1 MKLQIVIAVFAL
13 GLSGCH
19 IVKPHEKIVQGQAQ
33 QAGLVAIH
41 KPQFDVSFTLPQ
53 TNFSQYTKII
63 VSDLDLSSV
72 KIIKP
77 NTSRAFEEPWELNKD
92 DNQYYQKKYSESAK
106 NFLFEGGKFSA
117 ATASASDTLLLKT
130 KITEI
135 APLAS
140 KDDFKG
146 RPNLMDVYSEGFGRM
161 TIVFELYDS
170 TSNKLVAI
178 SSDEH
183 DLGNIW
189 EKNNRVQNNI
199 QIKLAF
205 DYWLRNLNEELV
217 GLAKK

>member
-1 MKLQIVIAVFAL
+1 MKLQVVVALFAL
-13 GLSGCH
+13 SLSGCH
-19 IVKPHEKIVQGQAQ
+19 LVKPHEKIAQSQAQ
-33 QAGLVAIH
+33 QMGLVAVH
-41 KPQFDVSFTLPQ
+41 KPQFDSSFILPQ
-53 TNFSQYTKII
+53 TNFGQFTKII

-77 NTSRAFEEPWELNKD
+77 NTSRAFEEPWELNTD
-92 DNQYYQKKYSESAK
+92 DKQYYQKKYVESAK
-106 NFLFEGGKFSA
+106 SYLFDDGKFSA
-117 ATASASDTLLLKT
+117 ATAPAGDTLLLKT

-140 KDDFKG
+140 KDDLKG

-170 TSNKLVAI
+170 TTNKLVAL

-183 DLGNIW
+183 DLGRIW

-205 DYWLRNLNEELV
+205 DYWLRNLNDEIV
-217 GLAKK
+217 GLSKK

>member
-1 MKLQIVIAVFAL
+1 MKLQIVIALFAL
-13 GLSGCH
+13 GLSACH
-19 IVKPHEKIVQGQAQ
+19 IVKPHEKIAQTQAQ
-33 QAGLVAIH
+33 EAGLVAVH
-41 KPQFDVSFTLPQ
+41 KPQFDTSFILPQ

-77 NTSRAFEEPWELNKD
+77 NTSRAFEEPWGLNKD
-92 DNQYYQKKYSESAK
+92 DKQYYQKRYEESAK
-106 NFLFEGGKFSA
+106 NYLFEGGKFAA
-117 ATASASDTLLLKT
+117 ATTPASNTLLLKT

-161 TIVFELYDS
+161 TITFELYDS
-170 TSNKLVAI
+170 ASNKLVAI
-178 SSDEH
+178 ASDEH
-183 DLGNIW
+183 DLGNVW

-205 DYWLRNLNEELV
+205 DYWLRNLNDEIV
-217 GLAKK
+217 GLSKK

>member
-1 MKLQIVIAVFAL
+1 MKLQIVIALFAL

-19 IVKPHEKIVQGQAQ
+19 IVKPHEKIAQTQAQ
-33 QAGLVAIH
+33 AAGLVAIH
-41 KPQFDVSFTLPQ
+41 KPQFGTSFILPQ

-63 VSDLDLSSV
+63 VSDLDLSTV

-77 NTSRAFEEPWELNKD
+77 NTSLAFEQPWELNKD
-92 DNQYYQKKYSESAK
+92 DNEYYQKKYAESAK
-106 NFLFEGGKFSA
+106 NFLFEDGKFSA
-117 ATASASDTLLLKT
+117 ATTPASDTLLLKT

-140 KDDFKG
+140 KDDFKS

-189 EKNNRVQNNI
+189 EKNNRVQNNV

-205 DYWLRNLNEELV
+205 DYWLRNLNQELV